1 MRLELLA
8 FLQVAA
14 GSQSEPPDLISATAD
29 KLISTS
35 EAELCDDGHCTVPA
49 GSTWIFDQSIDVK
62 TLTIY
67 GTVKWDT
74 EKDGLELR
82 TGHILVGAGGYFQIG
97 SRSMPM
103 EQRATIYI
111 KKGLEQHMWFGD
123 RFLASEGEAHV
134 EIHGR
139 RLARTWTL
147 LSRTAESG
155 TRELFLKHDLVQM
168 GWRIGDH
175 IGVATTS
182 RGVSPEHQILDIRP
196 ASEWRLALHSVE
208 AGVQRETPPSNVIDG
223 LLDTEWSSWCV
234 PYCTGTEHWITVQLP
249 AASHVSR
256 VKLFWNPEYYAPAYK
271 VEVCGPDSCE
281 GVVEEVSAADI
292 EMFWT
297 RKPQEVKL
305 GLNGTYIKVTADPDR
320 LSDRETPS
328 WAGLRLYEI
337 VAYGKEQNSTAPDV
351 IYLDRPLEDEHWGG
365 FREVEGYS
373 LEMAAEVVNLNRS
386 VVITG
391 DHDDFFVSNK
401 GLHTISAHGGI
412 MDVRYT
418 RIEYCG
424 QRNHMGKYCLHFHHA
439 GQCPECIFL
448 GNAVYQSAQIGITV
462 HGTHRALVDNN
473 IMWDVSSAGIYT
485 EDGNEMFNTLSNNV
499 VICSWHTK
507 CSTAWASQLDNA
519 AGIYMIGMTNNV
531 IQNRVAGFENCI
543 WTHGSIALQGQG
555 KALGRVCPQH
565 TPFATFRGNVCHDNS
580 RFGIYLD
587 NQRPRNI
594 ERDTNGFVIDM
605 GTCSEFTEDGRDN
618 GLNPANVIEDQ
629 FDWHNEFVGQYSMGD
644 IAFVRM
650 IGVNN
655 AHNMYWKESKN
666 FADGQSH
673 HIRDSLFLSDPND
686 DTLLRIALFAG
697 PAGPFTFRITNTT
710 FAGGNFGCGA
720 LCAAQH
726 CGRVGAGGPC
736 NVQYLLS
743 AVNFSQVRSE
753 DRKIVFGTGAEPIG
767 YVQPIFLATDD
778 SLGGYRSMVSQ
789 HLNGFADVSG
799 CEATNG
805 TEWDG
810 AVACHLHVRRL
821 NLWSADMGEVR
832 IKGAGYYVQENNSTV
847 VQGMNAGKLLYEP
860 MHGGYG
866 GMVLLGENYSLEGE
880 FRGDVATEFSDLVLE
895 TTFGLNE
902 VINLTVGDETCQ
914 VSVKDDRSWLG
925 VQGKAPWTS
934 PMSSCLTAAFDMM
947 VVVNGTTSQPSTT
960 ATVTSDGTCVKESEV
975 PCCPDGSCTDRC
987 TGTQCCPS
995 AEGSRTCPSASTVE
1009 VSICALGKKYDCT
1022 GTTGIAPPGRVDGE
1036 CEFPN
1041 PPAMGYYW
1049 DPFCFFG
1056 QLGCF
1061 ADGVNVECRFC
1072 GDGAFA
1078 EVTCVTTTTTTAAT
1092 TTVSTTITTTT
1103 AGECAALG
1111 GGLKQCSDDGC
1122 TVLAGGML
1130 SRTCRQYCLEH
1141 HLDCVAAWEDSDDDC
1156 NILAS
1161 LTCDQ
1166 IYDGTPD
1173 LICQCAPLPP
1183 PPAVWIQNAQGHC
1196 LMAQE
1201 FNRSGAAVKLHP
1213 CLDPAVPAEQWIHF
1227 PSGQLKNP
1235 REDMRCLHVAELN
1248 TPGSLLVMW
1257 QCSADEP
1264 AQNFTMDAE
1273 TGQMRIGGLCLE
1285 SRSGAE
1291 ILDVVTAA
1299 CGASSN
1305 QFFQWG
1311 ESQYMTTTT
1320 TTVGWTDGVWG
1331 RPTSSSSGL
1340 WQHREGH
1347 CVSSQLLMA
1356 NCDATS
1362 AAQFFA
1368 YNQSLLQIAAG
1379 GLCLE
1384 AESSSGG
1391 LTMRTCDPTSE
1402 AQHFA
1407 YNVHAGLVWN
1417 RQSQC
1422 VTAAD
1427 PFQTGL
1433 SLHLEPCNA
1442 TKNSQLWF
1450 LNSIAT
1456 TTLAPVRVGFHVLQQ
1471 NGLCL
1476 AAKDNSSR
1484 SCLEMRQC
1492 KKEDDAQLWFYNEQ
1506 WHHFENGFG
1515 KCLMAPHAGGVL
1527 KAKISFTPVD
1537 GGESRACRGTSA
1549 SDFGSSNYLPF
1560 LGIDSLDTCK
1570 DLCRER
1576 ASCTGIEFNPFM
1588 KRCEVWIKPV
1598 GMTVGAYNFSCY
1610 AASLED
1616 PTLAIFEAVDGGVGR
1631 VCRGDNPGD
1640 NAASYYTQ
1648 SWAES
1653 QEDCQ
1658 RQCSMATGHCT
1669 GFEFHKFGRC
1679 ELWSKP
1685 VGSSAGI
1692 SGYSCRALAT
1702 VIMQDC
1708 NSSDFRQMW
1717 QMDNEGHISSLKD
1730 GACLD
1735 AVNDGVGGRVRL
1747 LTCSAMDASR
1757 TWSTE
1762 TVQVEQQNA
1771 VTS

>member
-1 MRLELLA
+1 MTVAWGKQPRCPLLGSHSQETAPSMLPRPHAWSDCTGPLARPPACTCAVPTRPSSWELPAGGWPFWLQAYFPFAPQPRRRRAPKSVLLMSLKLVLCLLA
-8 FLQVAA
+8 ARAGADPVLLADDECKDGAETCALQALQFRGQKVATLTEDDCSSGELPSTGELCYDGTLLVETFNVKVIKSA
-14 GSQSEPPDLISATAD
+14 GSSGTLDMKAVGPIQGQCKGAD
-29 KLISTS
+29 FQMNGN
-35 EAELCDDGHCTVPA
+35 ELTV
-49 GSTWIFDQSIDVK
+49 
-62 TLTIY
+62 
-67 GTVKWDT
+67 
-74 EKDGLELR
+74 DGLETCGI
-82 TGHILVGAGGYFQIG
+82 TGAEYKVKYCANTDQFVVQVIKPMAIDVVLKRSTCAASLAAVAVPAPVAPMGLVAQAESEQLGCSGYGKFPKGHLCYKGTFLVETFYVKISSSNGESGRVDVKAVGPKQG
-97 SRSMPM
+97 SCYGVGFRKHGQTVSLNYAKCGFDGLAFSVNYCSSNDKIDVRVTSPM
-103 EQRATIYI
+103 AANV
-111 KKGLEQHMWFGD
+111 M
-123 RFLASEGEAHV
+123 
-134 EIHGR
+134 
-139 RLARTWTL
+139 
-147 LSRTAESG
+147 LSRTWCGVGSSMEENTTDTDAAEMALADLTEEETEQLDQMEQVQQREIDQSNGEMDDCSSGELPSTGELCYDGTLLVETFNVKVIKSAGSSGTLDMKAVGPIQGQCKGADFQMNGNELTVDGLETCGITGAEYKVKYCANTDQFVVQVIKPMAIDVVLKRSTCAASLAAVAVPAPVAPMGLVAQAESEQLGCSGYGKFPKGHLCYKG
-155 TRELFLKHDLVQM
+155 TFLVETFYVKISSSNGESGRVDVKAVGPKQGSCYGVGFRKHGQTVSLNYAKCGFDGLAFSVNYCSSNDKIDVRVTSPM
-168 GWRIGDH
+168 AANVMLSRTWC
-175 IGVATTS
+175 GVGSSMEENITDADVKS
-182 RGVSPEHQILDIRP
+182 DE
-196 ASEWRLALHSVE
+196 LALADFANEQTDQSFQLAAQMEDDCSSGELPSDGELCYEGTLLVETFSV
-208 AGVQRETPPSNVIDG
+208 
-223 LLDTEWSSWCV
+223 
-234 PYCTGTEHWITVQLP
+234 
-249 AASHVSR
+249 
-256 VKLFWNPEYYAPAYK
+256 K
-271 VEVCGPDSCE
+271 VL
-281 GVVEEVSAADI
+281 
-292 EMFWT
+292 
-297 RKPQEVKL
+297 K
-305 GLNGTYIKVTADPDR
+305 
-320 LSDRETPS
+320 
-328 WAGLRLYEI
+328 
-337 VAYGKEQNSTAPDV
+337 
-351 IYLDRPLEDEHWGG
+351 
-365 FREVEGYS
+365 
-373 LEMAAEVVNLNRS
+373 
-386 VVITG
+386 
-391 DHDDFFVSNK
+391 
-401 GLHTISAHGGI
+401 
-412 MDVRYT
+412 
-418 RIEYCG
+418 
-424 QRNHMGKYCLHFHHA
+424 
-439 GQCPECIFL
+439 
-448 GNAVYQSAQIGITV
+448 
-462 HGTHRALVDNN
+462 
-473 IMWDVSSAGIYT
+473 SAGSS
-485 EDGNEMFNTLSNNV
+485 GTLDMSAV
-499 VICSWHTK
+499 GPI
-507 CSTAWASQLDNA
+507 
-519 AGIYMIGMTNNV
+519 AGHCKN
-531 IQNRVAGFENCI
+531 AGFEM
-543 WTHGSIALQGQG
+543 T
-555 KALGRVCPQH
+555 
-565 TPFATFRGNVCHDNS
+565 GNDVTVDGLETC
-580 RFGIYLD
+580 GI
-587 NQRPRNI
+587 
-594 ERDTNGFVIDM
+594 
-605 GTCSEFTEDGRDN
+605 
-618 GLNPANVIEDQ
+618 
-629 FDWHNEFVGQYSMGD
+629 
-644 IAFVRM
+644 
-650 IGVNN
+650 
-655 AHNMYWKESKN
+655 
-666 FADGQSH
+666 
-673 HIRDSLFLSDPND
+673 
-686 DTLLRIALFAG
+686 
-697 PAGPFTFRITNTT
+697 
-710 FAGGNFGCGA
+710 
-720 LCAAQH
+720 
-726 CGRVGAGGPC
+726 
-736 NVQYLLS
+736 
-743 AVNFSQVRSE
+743 
-753 DRKIVFGTGAEPIG
+753 TGAE
-767 YVQPIFLATDD
+767 YKVKYCANTDRLVVKVMKPMTID
-778 SLGGYRSMVSQ
+778 VV
-789 HLNGFADVSG
+789 LNRTK
-799 CEATNG
+799 C
-805 TEWDG
+805 
-810 AVACHLHVRRL
+810 
-821 NLWSADMGEVR
+821 
-832 IKGAGYYVQENNSTV
+832 
-847 VQGMNAGKLLYEP
+847 
-860 MHGGYG
+860 
-866 GMVLLGENYSLEGE
+866 
-880 FRGDVATEFSDLVLE
+880 
-895 TTFGLNE
+895 
-902 VINLTVGDETCQ
+902 
-914 VSVKDDRSWLG
+914 
-925 VQGKAPWTS
+925 
-934 PMSSCLTAAFDMM
+934 
-947 VVVNGTTSQPSTT
+947 

-1391 LTMRTCDPTSE
+1391 LSMRTCDPTSE